1 MKKSNLMKRAL
12 FFILLSIGMMN
23 TYAQTGLNFQGV
35 ARTSNNV
42 ILASQAITVKLSIL
56 QGSANGVADYVETR
70 RVTTNAQGLFNA
82 VIGDTGAISTIGS
95 FTNINWKLS
104 PKFLKIEMDP
114 AAGSNFITMGTT
126 QLQSVAYAQ
135 FAKTVDAVNIVGTV
149 PVTLGGTGVS
159 SLTALKTAL
168 TLDNVNNTTD
178 LSKPVSAA
186 TQTALD
192 LKENTANKST
202 TTTLG
207 TSDLLYP
214 SQRAVKTYVDGQI
227 ASATIADAS
236 TSTKGKIQLA
246 GDLGGTAA
254 LPTVPG
260 LALKANL
267 SSPTFTGTVSGISKS
282 MVGLEN
288 VDNTSDLSK
297 PISTATQTALDLKAP
312 FASPNLTGIPTAPT
326 ATAGTNTTQIAT
338 TAFVNSANATNANL
352 TGDVTSIGNATTVS
366 KINGITLSGL
376 ATGILKNTTSTG
388 APSIAVAGTD
398 YLTPTGNAATAT
410 KLATA
415 RNINGVAF
423 DGSADVTVKAD
434 AGTLNGSTLNTT
446 VIGSSLTSVGTLS
459 SLTVSGKA
467 IVGSSSASA
476 AAAILETN
484 STTQGFLPP
493 RMTYQQKAAIS
504 SPVAALSIWCIDCG
518 TSGQMQVYNGTEW
531 TNMIGGAALAAP
543 PALTTTQASSISAA
557 TAVSGGNIT
566 SDGGSAITA
575 RGICWNTSSNPT
587 VANSKTID
595 AGTTGAFTS
604 NLIGLAINTRYYVRA
619 YATNNVGTTYG
630 AEINFSTV
638 SLPTIASTTAVSN
651 ITGTNATSGGNITSD
666 GGGTITARGVCW
678 STSVNPTIANSKTTD
693 AGTTGSFTSSLTS
706 LSQGT
711 IYYVRAYATNGAGTA
726 YGTQVSFTTLAPPTI
741 ASTTT
746 ATSITATTAI
756 SGGNITSDGGSTIT
770 ARGVCWSINT
780 NPTITN
786 SKTIDAGTTGSF
798 TSNLTGLTSFTLY
811 YIRSYATNS
820 LGTTYGTQLSFTTL
834 ASPPGD
840 VTSTTGKIWL
850 DRNLGASRVAT
861 SATDEIAFG
870 DLYQWGRRTDGHQ
883 SRTSSYSTTTRSS
896 IDAPGSST
904 FMASSQTYGY
914 DWRSPQND
922 NLWQGAGGVNNP
934 CPTGYRLPTDAE
946 WTAEIAT
953 WSSQNST
960 GAFAS
965 PLKLTNTRFRDYGNG
980 LIPAVV
986 IGDPGYYWTSTISAA
1001 ETSPSV
1007 FTGSNAKYLSFNT
1020 SNASIKVFPRAA
1032 GLAVRCIKD
1041 YISSPPTVGATTA
1054 ATSITSTSATSG
1066 GNVTSDG
1073 GGAITARG
1081 VCWSTSANPTTT
1093 NSKTTDAGTTG
1104 SFTSSL
1110 TGLTSGTLYYVRAYA
1125 TNNGGTTYGT
1135 QITFTTLANPPT
1147 VLATTAATSIT
1158 ASSVTTGGNV
1168 TSDGGSAI
1176 TARGVCWS
1184 TNINPTTSN
1193 SKTTDA
1199 GTTGSFTSNLTGLAS
1214 FTLYYVRA
1222 YATNS
1227 IGTTYGEQISFTTL
1241 STPPADVTSAS
1252 GKTWLDRNLGASR
1265 VATGLTDAS
1274 AYGDLYQ
1281 WGRGTDGHQS
1291 RSSSTS
1297 NVISS
1302 TNVPGNAQFIFS
1314 STLYKYDW
1322 RSPQEDNLWQ
1332 GTTGINNPCPSG
1344 YRLPTEAEWTAEIA
1358 TWSSQ
1363 SYSGAFSSPLKL
1375 TNTGFRDYG
1384 NGAISGLVGT
1394 YGYYWSSTISAP
1406 DVNFPE
1412 GKNAKL
1418 LRFNVSTA
1426 QITALPRASG
1436 LSVRCI
1442 KN

>member
-1 MKKSNLMKRAL
+1 MKKSNLMKKAL

-82 VIGDTGAISTIGS
+82 VIGDTGAISTTGS

-214 SQRAVKTYVDGQI
+214 TQRAVKTYVDGQI

-446 VIGSSLTSVGTLS
+446 VTGSSLTSVGTLNNLS
-459 SLTVSGKA
+459 VTGKV
-467 IVGSSSASA
+467 IVGTSSTTSSSAV
-476 AAAILETN
+476 LETN

-504 SPVAALSIWCIDCG
+504 SPVAGLTIWCSNCG
-518 TSGQMQVYNGTEW
+518 TSGQMQVYNGSLW
-531 TNMIGGAALAAP
+531 TNMIGGTS
-543 PALTTTQASSISAA
+543 LTANPEITSTVPTNIASTSA
-557 TAVSGGNIT
+557 TAGGEIT
-566 SDGGSAITA
+566 SDGG
-575 RGICWNTSSNPT
+575 N
-587 VANSKTID
+587 
-595 AGTTGAFTS
+595 
-604 NLIGLAINTRYYVRA
+604 
-619 YATNNVGTTYG
+619 
-630 AEINFSTV
+630 
-638 SLPTIASTTAVSN
+638 
-651 ITGTNATSGGNITSD
+651 
-666 GGGTITARGVCW
+666 TITARGVVW
-678 STSVNPTIANSKTTD
+678 GTSADPTIALSTKTTLT
-693 AGTTGSFTSSLTS
+693 GTTGSFTSIITGLILNT
-706 LSQGT
+706 Q
-711 IYYVRAYATNGAGTA
+711 YFVRAYATT
-726 YGTQVSFTTLAPPTI
+726 
-741 ASTTT
+741 
-746 ATSITATTAI
+746 
-756 SGGNITSDGGSTIT
+756 
-770 ARGVCWSINT
+770 
-780 NPTITN
+780 
-786 SKTIDAGTTGSF
+786 
-798 TSNLTGLTSFTLY
+798 
-811 YIRSYATNS
+811 S
-820 LGTTYGTQLSFTTL
+820 LGTTYGTQHAFTTIGL
-834 ASPPGD
+834 P
-840 VTSTTGKIWL
+840 V
-850 DRNLGASRVAT
+850 VA
-861 SATDEIAFG
+861 
-870 DLYQWGRRTDGHQ
+870 
-883 SRTSSYSTTTRSS
+883 STTT
-896 IDAPGSST
+896 
-904 FMASSQTYGY
+904 
-914 DWRSPQND
+914 
-922 NLWQGAGGVNNP
+922 V
-934 CPTGYRLPTDAE
+934 
-946 WTAEIAT
+946 
-953 WSSQNST
+953 
-960 GAFAS
+960 
-965 PLKLTNTRFRDYGNG
+965 TNIT
-980 LIPAVV
+980 
-986 IGDPGYYWTSTISAA
+986 
-1001 ETSPSV
+1001 
-1007 FTGSNAKYLSFNT
+1007 
-1020 SNASIKVFPRAA
+1020 
-1032 GLAVRCIKD
+1032 
-1041 YISSPPTVGATTA
+1041 ATTA
-1054 ATSITSTSATSG
+1054 SSG
-1066 GNVTSDG
+1066 GNISSDG
-1073 GGAITARG
+1073 GAAITARG
-1081 VCWSTSANPTTT
+1081 VVWSTTT
-1093 NSKTTDAGTTG
+1093 NPTISNFKTTNAGTTG

-1110 TGLTSGTLYYVRAYA
+1110 TGLTAGTLYYVRAYA
-1125 TNNGGTTYGT
+1125 TNNSGTAYGS
-1135 QITFTTLANPPT
+1135 QITFTTQSPPT
-1147 VLATTAATSIT
+1147 LAATTAATIVTETT
-1158 ASSVTTGGNV
+1158 ATSGGNV

-1176 TARGVCWS
+1176 IARGVVWS
-1184 TNINPTTSN
+1184 TTTNPTITN

-1199 GTTGSFTSNLTGLAS
+1199 GTTGTYASTLTGLTGN
-1214 FTLYYVRA
+1214 TLYYVRA

-1227 IGTTYGEQISFTTL
+1227 IGTTYGTQISFTTQQGN
-1241 STPPADVTSAS
+1241 TVVTGT
-1252 GKTWLDRNLGASR
+1252 GKTWQNKNLGATQ
-1265 VATGLTDAS
+1265 VATSQFDAN
-1274 AYGDLYQ
+1274 ALGDLYQ
-1281 WGRGTDGHQS
+1281 WGRGTDGHEK
-1291 RSSSTS
+1291 RTSSTT
-1297 NVISS
+1297 VVQSS
-1302 TNVPGNAQFIFS
+1302 GNVPGNAFFIRGGS
-1314 STLYKYDW
+1314 SGNFDNPYDW
-1322 RSPQEDNLWQ
+1322 RVTPNNNLWQ
-1332 GTTGINNPCPSG
+1332 GVSGINNPCPAG
-1344 YRLPTEAEWTAEIA
+1344 FRIPTQSEWEAEIA
-1358 TWSSQ
+1358 TWATRNAE
-1363 SYSGAFSSPLKL
+1363 GAFASPLKL
-1375 TNTGFRDYG
+1375 TIGGDRDSQMGSISNVATTSINGIGF
-1384 NGAISGLVGT
+1384 
-1394 YGYYWSSTISAP
+1394 YWSSNNSTSAP
-1406 DVNFPE
+1406 GVSMSLQLRPKQPNNSADV
-1412 GKNAKL
+1412 GQA
-1418 LRFNVSTA
+1418 VMTA
-1426 QITALPRASG
+1426 YARANG
-1436 LSVRCI
+1436 NSVRCI
-1442 KN
+1442 QN